1 MSPILQATEIS
12 FSWGENHV
20 LKGLDLD
27 IGENEL
33 ISILGVNGAGK
44 STLLKCLNR
53 ILTPQS
59 GKIQVLSKDVSSLS
73 LLQLST
79 LMSYVP
85 QSVRSSFS
93 MDVFDVVLLGRRPH
107 ISWRINENDREK
119 VSQTLR
125 TLNLENFAFRRF
137 DQLSGGERQRV
148 IIAKAVA
155 QDPKIFLLDEP
166 TSDLDLKSQI
176 EIMKSLRTL
185 VSNSASPKSALVAIH
200 DINIAA
206 RFSDRILLLHDGQII
221 SQGTPQEVL
230 TTENIAKVFGVT
242 SEVEIY
248 SPSETREFEAY
259 SPSVRVI
266 VKDEIPDDTSLSEK
280 SKSKFDADRSK
291 SEEDPIKAE

>member
-1 MSPILQATEIS
+1 MSSILQATQIS

-59 GKIQVLSKDVSSLS
+59 GKIKVLSKDVSSLS
-73 LLQLST
+73 LLHLSQ

-107 ISWRINENDREK
+107 ISWRINDNDRDK

-221 SQGTPQEVL
+221 SQGSPQEVL

-242 SEVEIY
+242 SEVEIF
-248 SPSETREFEAY
+248 SSSEMGEAEAY

-266 VKDEIPDDTSLSEK
+266 IKDEISDDTSLSEK
-280 SKSKFDADRSK
+280 SKSKFYVDRSK
-291 SEEDPIKAE
+291 SEEDSIKGE

>member
-1 MSPILQATEIS
+1 MSSILQATEIS

-248 SPSETREFEAY
+248 SPSETREVEAY

>member
-1 MSPILQATEIS
+1 MSSILQATEIS

-242 SEVEIY
+242 SEVEIF